1 MEVFTMKIG
10 HIFSLKLIP
19 LRFLLLSLF
28 VFCHQVKANVSIRSE
43 DYGVLSNGD
52 KVDLYT
58 LKAGN
63 ITVKVINYG
72 GIITEILVPDRHGKL
87 GDVVLGFDKLA
98 DYETKN
104 RYFGAIVG
112 RFANRIRQGN
122 INVSGEKHQLSLN
135 RPPHQLHGGH
145 KGFDKVLWNAQIKK
159 NDNSATLTLSYLSA
173 DGEEGYPG
181 NLLVNV
187 RYTVNQQN
195 ELVIDYKANTDKETV
210 VNLTQHSYFN
220 LAAKRNTNVLQHTL
234 AVYADSILPL
244 AKDKFPTGEVMPVAH
259 TPFDF
264 RKPKNIGKDI
274 KSEHEQL
281 SIANGYDH
289 YWLTGNPFDKKM
301 SSAHKSGKAELNLV
315 AMLSEHSSGRM
326 MQVWSTEHGLQ
337 VYSANY
343 LNKSIV
349 GKYQQAYSPQYGI
362 CLETGQ
368 LPNSPADNKFP
379 TYVLKPGSTYSS
391 KTVYKFLN

>member
-1 MEVFTMKIG
+1 MNERKFFAMKLTTF
-10 HIFSLKLIP
+10 H
-19 LRFLLLSLF
+19 FLLLSLF
-28 VFCHQVKANVSIRSE
+28 IFCHQAKANVSIHSE
-43 DYGVLSNGD
+43 EYGVLSNGD
-52 KVDLYT
+52 KVNLYT

-63 ITVKVINYG
+63 ITVKVINFG
-72 GIITEILVPDRHGKL
+72 GIITEILVPDKQGKL
-87 GDVVLGFDKLA
+87 GDVVLGFDNLA

-112 RFANRIRQGN
+112 RFANRIRHGN
-122 INVSGEKHQLSLN
+122 ISISGEKYQLSLN
-135 RPPHQLHGGH
+135 RPPHQIHGGH

-159 NDNSATLTLSYLSA
+159 NDDSASLTLSYLSA

-220 LAAKRNTNVLQHTL
+220 LAARRNTNVLQHDL
-234 AVYADSILPL
+234 AIYADSILPL
-244 AKDKFPTGEVMPVAH
+244 AKDKFPTGAVMPVTH

-264 RKPKNIGKDI
+264 RKAKSIGKDI

-281 SIANGYDH
+281 KIANGYDH
-289 YWLTGNPFDKKM
+289 YWLTGNPFDKKI
-301 SSAHKSGKAELNLV
+301 SSDHKSENAELNLV
-315 AMLSEHSSGRM
+315 AMLSEPNSGRM
-326 MQVWSTEHGLQ
+326 MQVWSSEDGLQ

-343 LNKSIV
+343 LNKSII

-379 TYVLKPGSTYSS
+379 TYVLTPGSTYTS